1 MKHFTV
7 YIAFFALLL
16 SSSCE
21 RRELEVDA
29 SQALAVRIAP
39 APYTKG
45 GEFSGT
51 ALNGN
56 TARLFML
63 ASLRNADG
71 TLSQASVF
79 NEGGSPKAQLMITD
93 GTYWKPDG
101 ENVVLPLGGAYMD
114 ALLFGAD
121 SDAGNDL
128 SAFGSG
134 TCWAPTLNAA
144 DAAARVSFENVD
156 TYANQCDLMYGAANG
171 ITASAPQPSVSLSHA
186 MAQLVF
192 NVKFENNAAMAF
204 IETNETYYK
213 FKLDDILF
221 LSDAG
226 FTQYV
231 ANPAS
236 VTAPNVLLKTRGTFT
251 IDNDRNT
258 LMAAWSGL
266 EGQAGAYKV
275 RMDAVPNTRSLSN
288 TVAESSPVFDNTE
301 TGWKRD
307 DIRRDKIYQAG
318 HPLLVPEQ
326 PACNMTVVYTYDNI
340 RYHGVLNV
348 PQGSWEAGHKYIY
361 TLVFSEIKG
370 GIGLKLELNGI
381 VVADWDDSPST
392 YTSNTLETRL
402 SIDVPQYVRY
412 IPSDDENDWTG
423 SYVAIADGT
432 DGSGGLRSPRLHL
445 VTTSSSGMELVSDNE
460 NVCFLRYTPGVG
472 VAASSEASL
481 GIPAGTDVDTMF
493 YVVPASGTVPTF
505 DNARKANVYLHDLGG
520 NMYVPYNVSALPG
533 ASTNSSVQFYIVSA
547 TSYDAPVAITTPF
560 TPSSEHLYKQKK

>member
-1 MKHFTV
+1 MKRHTAYF
-7 YIAFFALLL
+7 AAFALLFSAASCGRGGLDIDTPAGL
-16 SSSCE
+16 S
-21 RRELEVDA
+21 
-29 SQALAVRIAP
+29 VRVET

-51 ALNGN
+51 ALNPG
-56 TARLFML
+56 AKLFLL
-63 ASLRNADG
+63 ASQRNADG

-79 NEGGSPKAQLMITD
+79 NEGGSPKAQPMVQD
-93 GTYWKPDG
+93 GSVWKPDG
-101 ENVVLPLGGAYMD
+101 EVYFPLGGGSID
-114 ALLFGAD
+114 ALLFGAGID
-121 SDAGNDL
+121 SGTVPAG
-128 SAFGSG
+128 FGSG
-134 TCWAPTLNAA
+134 TCWAPSLNAD
-144 DAAARVSFENVD
+144 DAASGVSFKNVN
-156 TYANQCDLMYGAANG
+156 TYDNQYDLMYGAANG

-186 MAQLVF
+186 MAQLIF
-192 NVKFENNAAMAF
+192 NVKFEKNDAMAF
-204 IETNETYYK
+204 IETNGTGK

-231 ANPAS
+231 ADPAS

-275 RMDAVPNTRSLSN
+275 RMDAVPDTRSLSN

-301 TGWKRD
+301 TGWKRG
-307 DIRRDKIYQAG
+307 DIRRDKIYQVG

-412 IPSDDENDWTG
+412 IPSDDQNDWTG

-432 DGSGGLRSPRLHL
+432 DGSGSPRSPRLHL
-445 VTTSSSGMELVSDNE
+445 IATSSSGMELVSDNE
-460 NVCFLRYTPGVG
+460 NVRFLRFTPGVG
-472 VAASSEASL
+472 VAASSEARLS
-481 GIPAGTDVDTMF
+481 IPAGTDVDTMF

-505 DNARKANVYLHDLGG
+505 DDARRANVYLHDLGG
-520 NMYVPYNVSALPG
+520 NVYVPYNVALPG
-533 ASTNSSVQFYIVSA
+533 GSTNSSVQYYIISA
-547 TSYDAPVAITTPF
+547 ASYD
-560 TPSSEHLYKQKK
+560 TPSSVNHLYTQAK

>member
-7 YIAFFALLL
+7 YIAAIALLL
-16 SSSCE
+16 FVSCE
-21 RRELEVDA
+21 RRALEVDA

-51 ALNGN
+51 TLNGN
-56 TARLFML
+56 TAKLFML
-63 ASLRNADG
+63 ASLWNADG

-79 NEGGSPKAQLMITD
+79 NEGGSPKAQPMVRD
-93 GTYWKPDG
+93 GDAWKPDG
-101 ENVVLPLGGAYMD
+101 ENVVLPLGGACMD

-134 TCWAPTLNAA
+134 TCWTPTLNAA

-156 TYANQCDLMYGAANG
+156 TYANQCDLMYGVANG
-171 ITASAPQPSVSLSHA
+171 INALASQPSVSLAHA

-192 NVKFENNAAMAF
+192 NVKFEDNAAMAF
-204 IETNETYYK
+204 IESNGSDYK

-221 LSDAG
+221 LSEAG

-251 IDNDRNT
+251 VDNSRNSLSAT
-258 LMAAWSGL
+258 WSSL
-266 EGQAGAYKV
+266 EGHAGAYKV
-275 RMDAVPNTRSLSN
+275 RMDAVPAARSQSN
-288 TVAESSPVFDNTE
+288 TVAESAPVFDNTE
-301 TGWKRD
+301 SGWKQD
-307 DIRRDKIYQAG
+307 GILRDKIYQAG

-326 PACNMTVVYTYDNI
+326 PACNMTVVYTYDGI
-340 RYHGVLNV
+340 RYHGTLNV
-348 PQGSWEAGHKYIY
+348 PQGNWEAGHKYIY
-361 TLVFSEIKG
+361 TLVFGEFKG

-381 VVADWDDSPST
+381 TVAEWDDSPST

-412 IPSDDENDWTG
+412 IPSDDQNDWTG

-432 DGSGGLRSPRLHL
+432 DGSGSPRSPRLHL
-445 VTTSSSGMELVSDNE
+445 IATSSSGMELVSDNE
-460 NVCFLRYTPGVG
+460 NVRFLRFTPGVG
-472 VAASSEASL
+472 VAASSEARLS
-481 GIPAGTDVDTMF
+481 IPAGTDVDTMF
-493 YVVPASGTVPTF
+493 YVVPASAAVQSF
-505 DNARKANVYLHDLGG
+505 DNARRANVYLHDLGG
-520 NMYVPYNVSALPG
+520 NVYVPYNVALPG
-533 ASTNSSVQFYIVSA
+533 GSTNSSVQYYIISA
-547 TSYDAPVAITTPF
+547 ASYD
-560 TPSSEHLYKQKK
+560 TPSSVNHLYTQAK

>member
-1 MKHFTV
+1 MKRHTAYF
-7 YIAFFALLL
+7 AALALLFSAASCGRGGLDIDSPAGL
-16 SSSCE
+16 S
-21 RRELEVDA
+21 
-29 SQALAVRIAP
+29 VRVET

-51 ALNGN
+51 ALTSG
-56 TARLFML
+56 AKLFLL
-63 ASLRNADG
+63 ASQRNADG
-71 TLSQASVF
+71 TLSRASLF
-79 NEGGSPKAQLMITD
+79 RDGDSPKAQPMVKD
-93 GTYWKPDG
+93 GSVWKPDG
-101 ENVVLPLGGAYMD
+101 EVYFPLGGGSID

-121 SDAGNDL
+121 IDSSTVPAG
-128 SAFGSG
+128 FGSG
-134 TCWAPTLNAA
+134 TCWAPSLNAD
-144 DAAARVSFENVD
+144 DAASGVRFKNVN
-156 TYANQCDLMYGAANG
+156 TYDNQYDLMYGVANG

-192 NVKFENNAAMAF
+192 NVKFENNPAMAF

-251 IDNDRNT
+251 VDNDRNT

-275 RMDAVPNTRSLSN
+275 RMDAVPAARSQSN
-288 TVAESSPVFDNTE
+288 TVAESTPVFDNTE
-301 TGWKRD
+301 SGWKQDGILRN
-307 DIRRDKIYQAG
+307 KIYQAG

-348 PQGSWEAGHKYIY
+348 PQGSWEAGNKYIY
-361 TLVFSEIKG
+361 TLVFTEIKG

-460 NVCFLRYTPGVG
+460 NVCFLRYTPAVG
-472 VAASSEASL
+472 VAASSEARL

-560 TPSSEHLYKQKK
+560 TPSPEHLYKQKK

>member
-1 MKHFTV
+1 MKRHTAYF
-7 YIAFFALLL
+7 AAFALLFSAASCGRGGLDIDTPAGL
-16 SSSCE
+16 S
-21 RRELEVDA
+21 
-29 SQALAVRIAP
+29 VRVES

-45 GEFSGT
+45 GEFSRT
-51 ALNGN
+51 ALTSG
-56 TARLFML
+56 AKLFLL
-63 ASLRNADG
+63 ASQWNAGG
-71 TLSQASVF
+71 TLSQASLF
-79 NEGGSPKAQLMITD
+79 RDGDYPKAQPMVQD
-93 GTYWKPDG
+93 GGAWTPDG
-101 ENVVLPLGGAYMD
+101 ENIILPLGGGHID

-121 SDAGNDL
+121 IDSGTVPAG
-128 SAFGSG
+128 FGSE
-134 TCWAPTLNAA
+134 TCWAPALNAA
-144 DAAARVSFENVD
+144 DAAARVSFENVN
-156 TYANQCDLMYGAANG
+156 TYANQCDLMYGVANG
-171 ITASAPQPSVSLSHA
+171 ITSSAPQPSVSLSHA
-186 MAQLVF
+186 MAQLIF
-192 NVKFENNAAMAF
+192 NVKIEKNDAMAF
-204 IETNETYYK
+204 IETNGTDYK

-236 VTAPNVLLKTRGTFT
+236 VTAPNVLLKTQGTFT

-275 RMDAVPNTRSLSN
+275 RMDAVPAARSLSN

-301 TGWKRD
+301 TGWKRN
-307 DIRRDKIYQAG
+307 DIRRDKIYQVG

-361 TLVFSEIKG
+361 TLVFTEFSG

-381 VVADWDDSPST
+381 IVAAWDDSPST
-392 YTSNTLETRL
+392 YTSTLETRL

-412 IPSDDENDWTG
+412 IPSDDQNDWTG

-472 VAASSEASL
+472 VAASSEARL

-505 DNARKANVYLHDLGG
+505 DDARRANVYLHDLGG
-520 NMYVPYNVSALPG
+520 NVYVPYNVALPG
-533 ASTNSSVQFYIVSA
+533 GSTNSSVQYYIISA
-547 TSYDAPVAITTPF
+547 ASYD
-560 TPSSEHLYKQKK
+560 TPSSVNHLYTQAK

>member
-7 YIAFFALLL
+7 YITVFALLL

-63 ASLRNADG
+63 ASQRNADG

-101 ENVVLPLGGAYMD
+101 ENVVLPLGGACMD

-134 TCWAPTLNAA
+134 TCWAPTLNAV

-156 TYANQCDLMYGAANG
+156 TYANQCDLMYAASNA
-171 ITASAPQPSVSLSHA
+171 IAVTSPAPTVTLQHA
-186 MAQLVF
+186 QAQLVF

-204 IETNETYYK
+204 IESNGSDYK

-226 FTQYV
+226 FTQSV
-231 ANPAS
+231 ADPAS

-266 EGQAGAYKV
+266 EGQADAYKV
-275 RMDAVPNTRSLSN
+275 RMDAVPAARSLSN

-301 TGWKRD
+301 SGWKQD
-307 DIRRDKIYQAG
+307 GILLDKIYQAG

-361 TLVFSEIKG
+361 TLVFGEFKG

-381 VVADWDDSPST
+381 TVADWDDSPST

-412 IPSDDENDWTG
+412 IPSDDQNDWTG

-432 DGSGGLRSPRLHL
+432 DGSGSPRSPRLHL
-445 VTTSSSGMELVSDNE
+445 IATSSSGMELVSDNE
-460 NVCFLRYTPGVG
+460 NVRFLRYTPGVG
-472 VAASSEASL
+472 VAASSEARLS
-481 GIPAGTDVDTMF
+481 IPAGTDEDTMF
-493 YVVPASGTVPTF
+493 YVVPASAAVPSF
-505 DNARKANVYLHDLGG
+505 DNARRANVYLHDLGG
-520 NMYVPYNVSALPG
+520 NVYVPYNVVLPG
-533 ASTNSSVQFYIVSA
+533 GSTNSSVQYYIISA
-547 TSYDAPVAITTPF
+547 TSYDGDPVAITTPL
-560 TPSSEHLYKQKK
+560 TPSPTHLYKQAK

>member
-7 YIAFFALLL
+7 YIAAIALLL
-16 SSSCE
+16 SVSCE
-21 RRELEVDA
+21 RGELEVDA

-51 ALNGN
+51 ALNES
-56 TARLFML
+56 TAKFFML
-63 ASLRNADG
+63 ASLWNADG

-79 NEGGSPKAQLMITD
+79 NEGGSPKAQPMVRD
-93 GTYWKPDG
+93 GDAWKPDG

-121 SDAGNDL
+121 IDSGTVPDG
-128 SAFGSG
+128 FGSG
-134 TCWAPTLNAA
+134 TCWVPTLNAA

-156 TYANQCDLMYGAANG
+156 TYANQCDLMYGVANG
-171 ITASAPQPSVSLSHA
+171 INALASQPSVSLSHA

-204 IETNETYYK
+204 IETNGTDYK

-258 LMAAWSGL
+258 LMAAWSSL
-266 EGQAGAYKV
+266 EGHAGAYKV
-275 RMDAVPNTRSLSN
+275 RMDAVPAARSQSN
-288 TVAESSPVFDNTE
+288 TVAESAPVFDNTE
-301 TGWKRD
+301 SGWKLDGILRNT
-307 DIRRDKIYQAG
+307 IYQAG

-361 TLVFSEIKG
+361 TLVFGEFKG

-381 VVADWDDSPST
+381 TVADWDDEPSS
-392 YTSNTLETRL
+392 YASGTLETRL
-402 SIDVPQYVRY
+402 FLDEGNYRRY
-412 IPSDDENDWTG
+412 DADDNLSTWTD
-423 SYVAIADGT
+423 SYTAVADGT
-432 DGSGGLRSPRLHL
+432 DAGGSLRSPRLYL
-445 VTTSSSGMELVSDNE
+445 VTTSDAGMELISDNA
-460 NVCFLRYTPGVG
+460 NLRFVRYTPGVG
-472 VAASSEASL
+472 PEASSAESIT
-481 GIPAGTDVDTMF
+481 IPAGADVETF
-493 YVVPASGTVPTF
+493 YYVVPASSAVPGF
-505 DNARKANVYLHDLGG
+505 ESGRKGNVYLKDLAT
-520 NMYVPYNVSALPG
+520 NNYAPYNTSVMPG
-533 ASTNSSVQFYIVSA
+533 NDTNESIRYYIVSA
-547 TSYDAPVAITTPF
+547 TVYDTGTSAAHIYTQP
-560 TPSSEHLYKQKK
+560 K

>member
-7 YIAFFALLL
+7 YIAAIALLL
-16 SSSCE
+16 FVSCE
-21 RRELEVDA
+21 RRALEVDA

-51 ALNGN
+51 ALNES
-56 TARLFML
+56 TAKFFML
-63 ASLRNADG
+63 ASLWNADG

-79 NEGGSPKAQLMITD
+79 NEGGSPKAQPMVRD
-93 GTYWKPDG
+93 GDAWKPDG

-121 SDAGNDL
+121 IDSGTVPDG
-128 SAFGSG
+128 FGSG
-134 TCWAPTLNAA
+134 TCWAPSLNAA

-156 TYANQCDLMYGAANG
+156 IYANQCDLMYGVANG
-171 ITASAPQPSVSLSHA
+171 INALASQPSVSLAHA

-192 NVKFENNAAMAF
+192 NVKFEDNAAMAF
-204 IETNETYYK
+204 IESNDSDYK

-221 LSDAG
+221 LSEAG

-275 RMDAVPNTRSLSN
+275 RMDAVPAARSQSN
-288 TVAESSPVFDNTE
+288 TVAESAPVFDNTE
-301 TGWKRD
+301 SGWKQDGILRNT
-307 DIRRDKIYQAG
+307 IYQAG

-348 PQGSWEAGHKYIY
+348 PQGNWEAGHKYIY
-361 TLVFSEIKG
+361 TLVFGEFKG

-381 VVADWDDSPST
+381 TVADWDDEPSS
-392 YTSNTLETRL
+392 YASGTLETRL
-402 SIDVPQYVRY
+402 FLDVGNYRRY
-412 IPSDDENDWTG
+412 DADDNLSTWAD
-423 SYVAIADGT
+423 SYTAVADGT
-432 DGSGGLRSPRLHL
+432 DAGGSLRSPRLYL
-445 VTTSSSGMELVSDNE
+445 VTTSDAGMELISDNA
-460 NVCFLRYTPGVG
+460 NLRFIRYTPGVG
-472 VAASSEASL
+472 PEASSAESIT
-481 GIPAGTDVDTMF
+481 IPAGADVKTF
-493 YVVPASGTVPTF
+493 YYVVPASSAIPGF
-505 DNARKANVYLHDLGG
+505 DSGRVGNVYLKDLAT
-520 NMYVPYNVSALPG
+520 NNYAPYNTSVMPG
-533 ASTNSSVQFYIVSA
+533 NDTNESIRYYIVSA
-547 TSYDAPVAITTPF
+547 TVYDTGTSAAHIYTQP
-560 TPSSEHLYKQKK
+560 K

>member
-7 YIAFFALLL
+7 YIAAIALLL
-16 SSSCE
+16 FVSCE
-21 RRELEVDA
+21 RRALEVDA
-29 SQALAVRIAP
+29 SQALTVRIAP

-51 ALNGN
+51 TLNGN
-56 TARLFML
+56 TAKLFML
-63 ASLRNADG
+63 ASLWNADG

-79 NEGGSPKAQLMITD
+79 NEGGSPKAQRMVRD
-93 GTYWKPDG
+93 GDAWKPDG
-101 ENVVLPLGGAYMD
+101 ENVVLPLGGACMD

-128 SAFGSG
+128 SAFGSE

-156 TYANQCDLMYGAANG
+156 TYANQVDLMYGVANG

-186 MAQLVF
+186 MAQLIF

-204 IETNETYYK
+204 IESNGSEYK

-226 FTQYV
+226 FMQYV
-231 ANPAS
+231 ADPAS

-266 EGQAGAYKV
+266 EGQTGAYKV
-275 RMDAVPNTRSLSN
+275 RMDVVPAARSLSN

-301 TGWKRD
+301 TGWKRN
-307 DIRRDKIYQAG
+307 DIKRDKIYQAG

-348 PQGSWEAGHKYIY
+348 PQGNWEAGHKYIY
-361 TLVFSEIKG
+361 TLVFGEFKG

-381 VVADWDDSPST
+381 TVADWDDEPSS
-392 YTSNTLETRL
+392 YASGTLETRL
-402 SIDVPQYVRY
+402 FLDEGNYRRY
-412 IPSDDENDWTG
+412 DADDNLSTWAD
-423 SYVAIADGT
+423 SYTAVADGK
-432 DGSGGLRSPRLHL
+432 DAGGSLRSPRLYL
-445 VTTSSSGMELVSDNE
+445 VTTSDAGMELISDNA
-460 NVCFLRYTPGVG
+460 NLRFVRYTPGVG
-472 VAASSEASL
+472 SEASSAESIT
-481 GIPAGTDVDTMF
+481 IPAGADVETF
-493 YVVPASGTVPTF
+493 YYVVPASSAVPGF
-505 DNARKANVYLHDLGG
+505 ESGRKGNVYLKDLAT
-520 NMYVPYNVSALPG
+520 NNYAPYNTSVMPG
-533 ASTNSSVQFYIVSA
+533 NDTNESIRYYIVSA
-547 TSYDAPVAITTPF
+547 SVYDTGTSAAHIYTQP
-560 TPSSEHLYKQKK
+560 K

>member
-1 MKHFTV
+1 MKRHTAYF
-7 YIAFFALLL
+7 AAFALLFSAASCGRGGLDIDTPAGL
-16 SSSCE
+16 S
-21 RRELEVDA
+21 
-29 SQALAVRIAP
+29 VRVES

-45 GEFSGT
+45 GEFSRT
-51 ALNGN
+51 ALTSG
-56 TARLFML
+56 AKLFLL
-63 ASLRNADG
+63 ASQWNAGG
-71 TLSQASVF
+71 TLSQASLF
-79 NEGGSPKAQLMITD
+79 RDGDYPKAQPMVQD
-93 GTYWKPDG
+93 GGAWTPDG
-101 ENVVLPLGGAYMD
+101 ENIILPLGGGHID

-121 SDAGNDL
+121 IDSGTVPAG
-128 SAFGSG
+128 FGSE
-134 TCWAPTLNAA
+134 TCWAPALNAA
-144 DAAARVSFENVD
+144 DAAARVSFENVN
-156 TYANQCDLMYGAANG
+156 TYANQCDLMYGVANG
-171 ITASAPQPSVSLSHA
+171 ITSSAPQPSVSLSHA
-186 MAQLVF
+186 MAQLIF
-192 NVKFENNAAMAF
+192 NVKIEKNDAMAF
-204 IETNETYYK
+204 IETNGTDYK

-236 VTAPNVLLKTRGTFT
+236 VTAPNVLLKTQGTFT

-275 RMDAVPNTRSLSN
+275 RMDAVPDTRSLSN

-301 TGWKRD
+301 TGWKRN
-307 DIRRDKIYQAG
+307 DIRRDKIYQVG

-361 TLVFSEIKG
+361 TLVFTEFSG

-381 VVADWDDSPST
+381 IVAAWDDSPST
-392 YTSNTLETRL
+392 YTSTLETRL

-412 IPSDDENDWTG
+412 IPSDDQNDWTG

-472 VAASSEASL
+472 VAASSEARLS
-481 GIPAGTDVDTMF
+481 IPAGTDVDTMF

-505 DNARKANVYLHDLGG
+505 DDARRANVYLHDLGG
-520 NMYVPYNVSALPG
+520 NVYVPYNVALPG
-533 ASTNSSVQFYIVSA
+533 GSTNSSVQYYIISA
-547 TSYDAPVAITTPF
+547 ASYD
-560 TPSSEHLYKQKK
+560 TPSSVNHLYTQAK